1 MTSFQFVVG
10 LERKVVVFLP
20 EGAPLNTSGVETVT
34 VESYV
39 GYEGTNVLPSPGSSA
54 SAETVLTKPIVNQN
68 IQTTGDSFVD
78 DDAGTSGH
86 EAGQRND
93 DNVTTGAHND
103 VTNVTSRRAVVNAT
117 RDEAPNGRQR
127 DGKTERKVS
136 HKVSHTRRLRS
147 SKNDFGVAE
156 DDEQNSK
163 KPGDKRTLSESSRS
177 LQPQP
182 RPAIGN
188 TEEDDHDADHHQR
201 YANDWNRGDYCP
213 RARNQCTLGIVLRC
227 DATLTIENQSDD
239 EEEDGVPIKCSDGKD
254 VAETIQEMAPGA
266 VNPSS
271 LDVDINTTD
280 STQADEKKQPVGTSS
295 GLKDSAAERDTGDA
309 ADFTSVKTTT
319 TVSTVSKLSSGTADD
334 QTVSSDAAPTIAGPS
349 ISLSTQNHSDA
360 VSEACAGV
368 SINPRGHIAG
378 TDGERDQTRGNTRQS
393 YDSRLRAAVAQL
405 SVTNRERMWYAV
417 SRSLGHAVV
426 FYFRNQ

>member
-20 EGAPLNTSGVETVT
+20 EGAPLNTSGVDTVT
-34 VESYV
+34 VEPYDS
-39 GYEGTNVLPSPGSSA
+39 YEGTNVLPSPESSA

-86 EAGQRND
+86 EAGPRND

-103 VTNVTSRRAVVNAT
+103 VTNVTSGRAVVNAT
-117 RDEAPNGRQR
+117 KDEAPNGRER

-156 DDEQNSK
+156 DVDEQNSK

-177 LQPQP
+177 PQPQLTT
-182 RPAIGN
+182 GN

-213 RARNQCTLGIVLRC
+213 KARNQCTIGIVLRS
-227 DATLTIENQSDD
+227 DVTLKIENHSDD
-239 EEEDGVPIKCSDGKD
+239 EEEDDVPIKCSDEKD
-254 VAETIQEMAPGA
+254 AAETIQQMPPGA
-266 VNPSS
+266 VNSSS

-280 STQADEKKQPVGTSS
+280 STEADEEKQPVGTGS
-295 GLKDSAAERDTGDA
+295 GPKDSAEERDTADA
-309 ADFTSVKTTT
+309 ADSTSVRTTT
-319 TVSTVSKLSSGTADD
+319 TVATVSKLSSGTADD

-349 ISLSTQNHSDA
+349 TSLSTQDHSDA

-378 TDGERDQTRGNTRQS
+378 KDGERDQTKGETRQS
-393 YDSRLRAAVAQL
+393 YDSRLRAAVEQL
-405 SVTNRERMWYAV
+405 TVTNRQRMWYAV

-426 FYFRNQ
+426 FHFRNQ